1 MIAMQISLREQPGDI
16 IDIQVSADSFK
27 ATPAEIE
34 AYDMIYAVLADFLDE
49 EQEKVGSLV
58 VLPGG
63 KQERQDG

>member
-1 MIAMQISLREQPGDI
+1 MIAMQISLREQPGGI

-34 AYDMIYAVLADFLDE
+34 AYDMVYDIVSKFLDE
-49 EQEKVGSLV
+49 RQEEKGFLV

-63 KQERQDG
+63 KQEKQDG